1 LPQEGIINVLRYV
14 NEQCGFMEA
23 FEHIQPRYAKS
34 QADKVNLMASIMS
47 YGERIGLETMAD
59 ISDIKAHLL
68 RTTSKNYMRLENTRK
83 ANDIIA
89 NATAMLLIFHHY
101 NLEIGTL
108 HANAD
113 GQKIEAQRATFKAR
127 YSQKYFGLSKGL
139 VNLTLVV
146 NHVPANAKLIGAN
159 EHESHYAVDIVFNNT
174 SEIDPD
180 VISVDMAGTNHVNF
194 VLMETFGRTWA
205 PRYTPIDRK
214 AAKLVGFNPENG
226 YPSDYIIKPS
236 RQVNEDLITN
246 EGDNLQRIFAP
257 QWPSKK
263 PYKAP
268 SSENLAPMPVA
279 IELKKP
285 YGNWIILT

>member
-1 LPQEGIINVLRYV
+1 MTDKQPLLEALDFPVLNLTISGRLADLKTKLEQRYIEVNTNILSGKNPHLKFSQKNNEIHWTLPYKKQEDTVNNPFYEQLPQEGIINVLRYV

-47 YGERIGLETMAD
+47 YGERIGLATMAD

-89 NATAMLLIFHHY
+89 NATAMLLIFQHY

-108 HANAD
+108 HASAD

-127 YSQKYFGLSKGL
+127 YSKKYFGLSKGL

-180 VISVDMAGTNHVNF
+180 VISFDMAGTN
-194 VLMETFGRTWA
+194 
-205 PRYTPIDRK
+205 
-214 AAKLVGFNPENG
+214 
-226 YPSDYIIKPS
+226 
-236 RQVNEDLITN
+236 
-246 EGDNLQRIFAP
+246 
-257 QWPSKK
+257 
-263 PYKAP
+263 
-268 SSENLAPMPVA
+268 
-279 IELKKP
+279 
-285 YGNWIILT
+285 